1 MAEYVAIPS
10 NMKLQVHRNVLD
22 EQFCQRSKTPHLP
35 ARRSFYHGS
44 KQVKWFP
51 SWKACKPVTPH
62 LRIPD
67 GTPRWK
73 TPIRCCCLNALANV
87 DAAIASDWIPF
98 VDQVLLVASITLTYM
113 AGVVPSEKPQ
123 YETQTSGPPVDAVP
137 VNSASFGSSVT
148 NDNEVCV
155 QFTWDVVRDKLMDSL
170 SAIKNG
176 VNFSERVGESEQ
188 NPANQ
193 PSSLCAV
200 AEGPRI

>member
-113 AGVVPSEKPQ
+113 AGVVP
-123 YETQTSGPPVDAVP
+123 
-137 VNSASFGSSVT
+137 
-148 NDNEVCV
+148 
-155 QFTWDVVRDKLMDSL
+155 
-170 SAIKNG
+170 
-176 VNFSERVGESEQ
+176 
-188 NPANQ
+188 
-193 PSSLCAV
+193 
-200 AEGPRI
+200 